1 MKRGEFRDFFQSW
14 AIRSLIK
21 FSWTKKLEKYQETKE
36 MIIEQQR
43 QKIDP
48 FLDQIEL
55 VDKFADDYEFNL
67 VLPGDVISDN
77 EGLIQ

>member
-1 MKRGEFRDFFQSW
+1 
-14 AIRSLIK
+14 
-21 FSWTKKLEKYQETKE
+21 

-43 QKIDP
+43 EKIDP
-48 FLDQIEL
+48 FLEQIDL
-55 VDKFADDYEFNL
+55 VHRFTEEYEFNL

>member
-1 MKRGEFRDFFQSW
+1 
-14 AIRSLIK
+14 
-21 FSWTKKLEKYQETKE
+21 

>member
-1 MKRGEFRDFFQSW
+1 
-14 AIRSLIK
+14 
-21 FSWTKKLEKYQETKE
+21 

-43 QKIDP
+43 EQADP
-48 FLDQIEL
+48 FLDQIDL
-55 VDKFADDYEFNL
+55 VHKFTDEYEFNL

>member
-1 MKRGEFRDFFQSW
+1 
-14 AIRSLIK
+14 
-21 FSWTKKLEKYQETKE
+21 

-43 QKIDP
+43 EKQDA

-55 VDKFADDYEFNL
+55 VEKFADEYEFNL